1 MGLMQLEISL
11 MQKAFMQS
19 KEGLI
24 KLGSR
29 DLSRAKIM
37 YWKSKNYRNGK
48 FTENMMAF
56 LILSFIFSRSEI
68 GVYVLHVSIEKV
80 VGRHALWS
88 SKFFGYKAS

>member
-11 MQKAFMQS
+11 MQKDFMQL

-56 LILSFIFSRSEI
+56 LN
-68 GVYVLHVSIEKV
+68 
-80 VGRHALWS
+80 
-88 SKFFGYKAS
+88 SKF